1 VTNASLRVLFLAA
14 EAEPFIKI
22 GGLGDVAGS
31 LPRALR
37 QIAPV
42 EEGGIDVRLA
52 IPFHGVIQ
60 QKNYPARNVATFN
73 IPSTHGPV
81 KAEVLAMEQDG
92 LPVYFISGPPIRPE
106 SPIYSPDARSDGY
119 KFTFFSLASL
129 EFLRQI
135 DWVPHIIHAN
145 DWHTAPAVY
154 AVDMDRR
161 QNGFFKRTAT
171 VLGLHNLPY
180 LGVGTEGALQQFG
193 LPPAIES
200 SLPEWARSLPLPLGL
215 NSADRIVAVSPTYAK
230 EILTPEFG
238 SGLNEFLRTRAASI
252 SGILNGIDTERWNP
266 QIDPALPANYN
277 LNNLTARD
285 HNKIILQKELSLTI
299 DPRVPLF
306 GMVSRMDNQKGVDLV
321 PDAFR
326 KIARQPWQAVILGTG
341 DAAIEAAVRR
351 LETEFPEQVRAA
363 IRFDAALSRR
373 IFGGV
378 DVLLIP
384 SRYEPCGLTQMI
396 AMRYGCIPLARA
408 TGGLRDTIIDFKR
421 SDRSTGFL
429 FHKASPE
436 AFARTLRRSIKAFQ
450 NSKVWQDIQE
460 RGMSQD
466 FSWEHSA
473 RQYLALYQSLV
484 KNQGV

>member
-31 LPRALR
+31 LPRALK
-37 QIAPV
+37 QIAPMD
-42 EEGGIDVRLA
+42 EGGVDIRLA
-52 IPFHGVIQ
+52 IPFHGAIQ
-60 QKNYPARNVATFN
+60 QKNFPTRSVATFSV
-73 IPSTHGPV
+73 PSTKGPV
-81 KAEVLAMEQDG
+81 EAEVLAMQQAE

-106 SPIYSPDARSDGY
+106 SPIYSTDAHADGY

-129 EFLRQI
+129 EFLRRI
-135 DWVPHIIHAN
+135 DWIPHIVHAN

-154 AVDMDRR
+154 ALDLDRR
-161 QNGFFKRTAT
+161 QKGSFKHTAT
-171 VLGLHNLPY
+171 ILGLHNLPY
-180 LGVGTEGALQQFG
+180 LGVGTEDALQLFG
-193 LPPAIES
+193 LPPALNS
-200 SLPEWARSLPLPLGL
+200 TLPEWARSLPLPLGL

-238 SGLNEFLRTRAASI
+238 SGLNDFLRTRAASI
-252 SGILNGIDTERWNP
+252 SGILNGIDTETWNP
-266 QIDPALPANYN
+266 EIDPSLPANYS
-277 LNNLTARD
+277 LDNLTARD
-285 HNKIILQKELSLTI
+285 HNKTVLQKELSLTV
-299 DPRVPLF
+299 DPRLPLF

-326 KIARQPWQAVILGTG
+326 KIARRPWQAVILGTG

-351 LETEFPEQVRAA
+351 LETEFPERVRAA

-378 DVLLIP
+378 DALLIP

-396 AMRYGCIPLARA
+396 AMRYGCIPIARA
-408 TGGLRDTIIDFKR
+408 TGGLRDTIVDFKR
-421 SDRSTGFL
+421 PDRSTGFL
-429 FHKASPE
+429 FHKASAE
-436 AFARTLRRSIKAFQ
+436 AFARTLRRSINAYQ
-450 NSKVWQDIQE
+450 NPEDWREIQK

-473 RQYLALYQSLV
+473 RQYKALYRALSRT
-484 KNQGV
+484 